1 MEMKKLMNNALGMT
15 VGGVTMGVGAS
26 VLGSVGSAKGAEGM
40 ANMSSSLPAIGTISG
55 GSAVIGT
62 LKKLL

>member
-1 MEMKKLMNNALGMT
+1 MKKLMKDAMDLTM
-15 VGGVTMGVGAS
+15 GGVTMGIGAS

-40 ANMSSSLPAIGTISG
+40 ANMSSALPIAGTIAG
-55 GSAVIGT
+55 GSAVIRG